1 MSTSPQTIWLAE
13 VATSGH
19 RRVWLAAFADALIQL
34 GHQVVVLVPDPEPV
48 RATLPSETLEG
59 GNITFKQWDL
69 PELPQRNRAYL
80 SNLSTML
87 RRWRSLA
94 REVKVAP
101 EKPDLVILPFLDV
114 FVSHGLMPQLLD
126 RIFPFAW
133 YGIYFQ
139 PQWTRINT
147 AKHLKR
153 PTCLFDTVAVQSKHC
168 RGIGI
173 LDEGVAT
180 LVADKHQRAV
190 DCFPDFIY
198 PPIQA
203 HASKLG
209 AEVRERARSRTVVSF
224 LGTIQSRKG
233 FESFLKL
240 LDAAD
245 SERHYFLIVGK
256 FTPNRFPAEVL
267 KRWAELKTN
276 SPENVWIYNGAI
288 EDDQDYYDLFRQSDV
303 IWGAYENWPHSSNG
317 LTLAA
322 ALKKPILVNEGY
334 LMAERVRAFDLG
346 VVLPRDCSANTL
358 TAALGEIDADR
369 SSQSAESFRQ
379 SQALAQLKLVLSSV
393 LDRIKKQG
401 DSHK

>member
-1 MSTSPQTIWLAE
+1 
-13 VATSGH
+13 
-19 RRVWLAAFADALIQL
+19 
-34 GHQVVVLVPDPEPV
+34 
-48 RATLPSETLEG
+48 
-59 GNITFKQWDL
+59 
-69 PELPQRNRAYL
+69 
-80 SNLSTML
+80 ML

-94 REVKVAP
+94 KEVKAAAV
-101 EKPDLVILPFLDV
+101 KPDLVILPYLDV
-114 FVSHGLMPQLLD
+114 FVSHGLLPQLLD
-126 RIFPFAW
+126 RAFPFNW

-153 PTCLFDTVAVQSKHC
+153 PTCLFETAAVQSKHC
-168 RGIGI
+168 RGLGI
-173 LDEGVAT
+173 LDEGVT
-180 LVADKHQRAV
+180 HLFADKHGRTV

-198 PPIQA
+198 PPIQE

-209 AEVRERARSRTVVSF
+209 EQVRARAGNRTIVSF
-224 LGTIQSRKG
+224 LGSLQSRKG
-233 FESFLKL
+233 FEAFLRL

-245 SERHYFLIVGK
+245 PQCHYFLIAGK
-256 FTPNRFPAEVL
+256 FTPNCFPVEVL
-267 KRWAELKTN
+267 NRWEQLKKN
-276 SPENVWIYNGAI
+276 PPENVMIHDGAI

-303 IWGAYENWPHSSNG
+303 IWGAYENWPHSSNV